1 MPSRTALAFRRIG
14 CRLANEMLSAVSDT
28 TALLERMAGWQAA
41 LEARDV
47 DAASDFLHEEYALV
61 LVVPRVVT
69 MARDEWLQLLP
80 DYVMHSYEI
89 HEQVVHVLGDT
100 AAILTLETQQAT
112 VQGADR
118 SGRFVLSDIWRRD
131 GGVWRVWRRH
141 STPATAGE
149 MPRR

>member
-1 MPSRTALAFRRIG
+1 
-14 CRLANEMLSAVSDT
+14 MLSAVSET
-28 TALLERMAGWQAA
+28 TAVLERMAGWQVA

-80 DYVMHSYEI
+80 HYVVHSFEI
-89 HEQVVHVLGDT
+89 HEQVVDVLGDT
-100 AAILTLETQQAT
+100 AAILTLATQHAT

-118 SGRFVLSDIWRRD
+118 SGRFILSDI
-131 GGVWRVWRRH
+131 
-141 STPATAGE
+141 
-149 MPRR
+149 